1 MTKSFVHLHAHTE
14 YSMLD
19 GAAKIVD
26 YLKKVKELNQPAAA
40 ITDHGNLYGAMEF
53 VQKANDLG
61 IKPII
66 GYEAYIT
73 PGSRFDRPDR
83 ENNKRYHLTLLAEN
97 NIGYQNLVELVSKA
111 YTEGY
116 YYKPRIDYE
125 LLDQHH
131 DGLIA
136 LSGCLGGEL
145 AQHLAPDGSV
155 EEGNTSNERSFEKAL
170 DIAKKYQSIFGKE
183 NYFIEIHNHGIKQ
196 QLDILD
202 DLVEIAELID
212 APLVAANDSHYV
224 EENGA
229 EAHDALLCVQT
240 NRTLDDESRFR
251 FDGSGYYVKSA
262 EEMRKLF
269 PEDKYPGACDNTL
282 AIADR
287 VNYEF
292 NFDNSY
298 LPDFPIEDKNVSP
311 EELLKIK
318 VYEGGEGKYETLTSE
333 IIERIDYELD
343 VINSMG
349 FASYFLIVGD
359 LIEFSKKRNIRTGAG
374 RGSAAGSIVSYC
386 LGITGIEPLEYGL
399 IFERFLNKGRKSLP
413 DIDMDFDERYR
424 NDVIQYAIEKY
435 GQDRVAHIVTF
446 ATIKAKQAIR
456 DAARVLGLP
465 FSSGD
470 RVAKL
475 MPPMI
480 LGNTATISEC
490 LSLDEENTS
499 GYSKEFYS
507 ASEELRKQ
515 YKNDEEAK
523 QIIDIALGL
532 EGLRRQ
538 DGIHAAAIVIS
549 PDTITKF
556 LPIQQ
561 KGSNAEIVTQYEM
574 HTVEQLGLLKMDFLG
589 LRNLSIVDRT
599 LELIGS
605 ESLDID
611 NLKLDDEK
619 TFKLFAEGKMTGVF
633 QLESRV
639 AQSTSRSLKP
649 KRFEDIVALVALI
662 RPGPLG
668 AGMHNEFADRAN
680 NRKEIEYLH
689 NDLESILNE
698 TYGVILYQEQVMQI
712 AEKIA
717 GFNLQEADNLRVAMG
732 KKIPKV
738 MEEQRKK
745 FTDGAVSNNYSEQFA
760 IELFDQIAYFAGY
773 GFNKSHSVPYAL
785 LAYQTA
791 YLKANYPAEYIAACL
806 TAVKRDKDRT
816 AIFLSEARDMGVKVS
831 TPDINLSSS
840 DFTVND
846 NEILFG
852 LSAVRNVGDITA
864 DKIVLER
871 ESNGDF
877 ESIEDFLS
885 RIDSRS
891 LNKRGVEALIQGG
904 GLDKFGLTRK
914 GMFDSTIEL
923 IENAKELKDNKENN
937 QGSLF
942 EMEDSNSTTININN
956 TEWDKKELLERER
969 EMLGFFVSEDP
980 LEGYGE
986 VLKSESTHSII
997 ELQSLEDEEEINVT
1011 ISGLISNVQKR
1022 VSRRGNP
1029 WIQFDIQDLTGS
1041 SGVLL
1046 FNKLVDK
1053 YNASIDGEI
1062 YLKVSGTYVGGSEN
1076 TIRARDV
1083 EVIEPSKMIENLDIS
1098 PLRIS
1103 VDEEKLDKK
1112 NLVLLKELLEKFPGL
1127 SSVELEVN
1135 SKSGSKLLELK
1146 EIKVKKTNQLKNEI
1160 STLLAK

>member
-26 YLKKVKELNQPAAA
+26 YLKKVKDLNQPAAA

-240 NRTLDDESRFR
+240 NTTLDDESRFR

-318 VYEGGEGKYETLTSE
+318 VYEGGERKYGTLTSE

-611 NLKLDDEK
+611 NLTLDDEK

-914 GMFDSTIEL
+914 GMFDSAIEL
-923 IENAKELKDNKENN
+923 IENAKELKANKENN

-942 EMEDSNSTTININN
+942 EIEDSNSTTISIKN

-1076 TIRARDV
+1076 IIRARDI

>member
-318 VYEGGEGKYETLTSE
+318 VYEGGERKYGTLTSE

-904 GLDKFGLTRK
+904 GLDKFGHTRK
-914 GMFDSTIEL
+914 GMFDSAIEL
-923 IENAKELKDNKENN
+923 IENAKELKANKENN

-942 EMEDSNSTTININN
+942 EIEDSNSTTISIKN

-986 VLKSESTHSII
+986 VLKSESSHSII